1 MNFEDGVNL
10 MAKHIEATIRQMVR
24 QRTTGCSVDCLRQ
37 CTPTTGLC
45 VPASIFGRVFDAA
58 LGKAKR
64 PQTFRVYE

>member
-10 MAKHIEATIRQMVR
+10 MAKHIEATIRKMVR
-24 QRTTGCSVDCLRQ
+24 QRTIGCSVGCLRQ

-45 VPASIFGRVFDAA
+45 VPASIFDAA

-64 PQTFRVYE
+64 PKTFTIYE